1 MSAMA
6 SDLHC
11 GLVEL
16 REERE
21 ISAMAIELQQELV
34 ELRKEVA
41 LLKSRV
47 EVLEKQN
54 KDLSQ
59 GEIDKSAPDSS
70 QDPAILGHRG
80 GFACMRWN
88 HRWFSRNADVF
99 ATKYHVSSREV
110 NVDDYLLE
118 GWRFHL
124 MSHCPG
130 LRAAQFLRGPQE
142 VVSIS
147 RERAYELRLAPCLS
161 CLTWEQESDIWV

>member
-21 ISAMAIELQQELV
+21 ISAMAIELQHELV

-70 QDPAILGHRG
+70 QDPAILGHR
-80 GFACMRWN
+80 WN
-88 HRWFSRNADVF
+88 HDRWFSRNAEVF